1 VAQKALPLTTAPL
14 VGVRLVQEQEFPY
27 NGEPLRE
34 GADVAAFV
42 GSYLK
47 DLDREAFMVIMLT
60 SRNRV
65 ISANIVSLGTLDGAM
80 VCPREVFKVAILQN
94 AASVILVHN
103 HPSGDPAPSEDD
115 INITKRMV
123 QAGQL
128 LGIPV
133 LDHVVV
139 SRRGS
144 VSLRVSSASVFL

>member
-1 VAQKALPLTTAPL
+1 MAQEALPLTTAPL

-27 NGEPLRE
+27 NGEPLRK